1 MRAALWLG
9 LGVVLGGAAV
19 ASLQRPKLDGCC
31 RDLADAAADKIAELI
46 GGEKAAAAVRR
57 VLDVTG
63 LTELLP
69 RLIAV
74 AKGR

>member
-1 MRAALWLG
+1 MRSALWWA
-9 LGVVLGGAAV
+9 LGVAMGAVAV
-19 ASLQRPKLDGCC
+19 ASIAPPKLDGCC

-69 RLIAV
+69 RLIA
-74 AKGR
+74 ATKGR